1 MIIILTLINFFLIY
15 FLLNFLISKI
25 NFKSSFSNYIES
37 LKEIKGI
44 SKSLDQ
50 SELIFDQISRNGIKL
65 ILNIIFLIIPYF
77 LSYII
82 LSIVF
87 NSIYLKII
95 ISSIPYLVKLSK
107 NQ

>member
-25 NFKSSFSNYIES
+25 NFQSSFSNYIAS
-37 LKEIKGI
+37 FKKIKGI

-50 SELIFDQISRNGIKL
+50 SEIIFNEISRNGINL
-65 ILNIIFLIIPYF
+65 ILNIIFLIIPYL

-82 LSIVF
+82 LSILF
-87 NSIYLKII
+87 DSIYLKII
-95 ISSIPYLVKLSK
+95 ISSLPYLFKHSK

>member
-87 NSIYLKII
+87 NSIYLKI
-95 ISSIPYLVKLSK
+95 
-107 NQ
+107 